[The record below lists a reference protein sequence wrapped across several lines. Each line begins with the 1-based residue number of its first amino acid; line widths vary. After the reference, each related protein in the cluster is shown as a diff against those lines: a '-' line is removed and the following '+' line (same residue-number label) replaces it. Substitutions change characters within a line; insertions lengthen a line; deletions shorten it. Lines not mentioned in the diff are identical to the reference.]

1 MENMEAGRVPSADE
15 WLREAKA
22 LECAGKVG
30 MYLLHNGVVRDTPR
44 SQARG
49 GLAAGKPVAG
59 MRFDYDE
66 AKVRRAVEEA
76 RGLPGIYHVRVWL
89 NRGELKVGDDLM
101 LVLVGGDIRPRVIAA
116 LESLV
121 EALKSRCVIEQEL

>member
-1 MENMEAGRVPSADE
+1 
-15 WLREAKA
+15 
-22 LECAGKVG
+22 
-30 MYLLHNGVVRDTPR
+30 
-44 SQARG
+44 
-49 GLAAGKPVAG
+49 

>member
-1 MENMEAGRVPSADE
+1 MANTETERAPSLDE

-22 LECAGKVG
+22 LEGAGKVG
-30 MYLLHNGVVRDTPR
+30 MYLLHNGVVRETPR
-44 SQARG
+44 SQARE
-49 GLAAGKPVAG
+49 GLAAEKPVTG

-66 AKVRRAVEEA
+66 EKVRRAVEEA
-76 RGLPGIYHVRVWL
+76 RSLPGIYHVRVWL